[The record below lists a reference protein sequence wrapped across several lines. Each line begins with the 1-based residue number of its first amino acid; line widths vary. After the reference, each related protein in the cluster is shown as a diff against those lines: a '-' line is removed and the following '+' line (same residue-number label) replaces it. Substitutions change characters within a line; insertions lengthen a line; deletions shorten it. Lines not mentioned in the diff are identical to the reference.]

1 MPHLCLFNL
10 FLILC
15 LTSTL
20 NYVDKPALFHFN
32 PLQPVVRL
40 TDIYPFQMY
49 TDVGDRGGGGGTG
62 GEGLGVLH
70 KHEPG

>member
-1 MPHLCLFNL
+1 MSISLLYF
-10 FLILC
+10 ILTPC
-15 LTSTL
+15 DLW
-20 NYVDKPALFHFN
+20 
-32 PLQPVVRL
+32 L

-49 TDVGDRGGGGGTG
+49 TDVGDRGGGGVTG